1 MLGRAS
7 TDPPRDHASAPR
19 ELALTPEACLQLGR
33 RTCGWPEL
41 GRPRVGQG
49 SGRLSLVES
58 SGSIE
63 TVCNT
68 PGAKVGDTL
77 KLVFRALDDSEPP
90 YTVKIISPA
99 GKVVVERVLRELP
112 TGRPQSAPPLTFTA
126 PAEGDYRVEIWQLY
140 GKSRGQAT
148 LRVAAV
154 DAG

>member
-1 MLGRAS
+1 MC
-7 TDPPRDHASAPR
+7 T
-19 ELALTPEACLQLGR
+19 
-33 RTCGWPEL
+33 
-41 GRPRVGQG
+41 
-49 SGRLSLVES
+49 
-58 SGSIE
+58 
-63 TVCNT
+63 T

-126 PAEGDYRVEIWQLY
+126 PAEGDYKVEIWQLY

-148 LRVAAV
+148 LRVAEA

>member
-1 MLGRAS
+1 MLGRAGQ
-7 TDPPRDHASAPR
+7 TGRDGAFNRA
-19 ELALTPEACLQLGR
+19 ELAPGPEACLQLRGR
-33 RTCGWPEL
+33 ASDWP
-41 GRPRVGQG
+41 GTGQGPGGQG

-63 TVCNT
+63 TVCNS

-126 PAEGDYRVEIWQLY
+126 PAEGDYKVEIWQLY